1 MVPDGPVP
9 RVIPMSLLLWPAL
22 LLASVPGAPAPV
34 SVPIGHFQT
43 WLPSSRAPIAF
54 TSGGVTVQVVP
65 LPCPAHPEGESSCR
79 WDGYNNQAKVTV
91 HAAGIAPLSVTTDP
105 QSGYARIAI
114 VRFGRSD
121 PRPGVIV
128 ESQSGGSAGN
138 LSVQFLAPDGR
149 DYRVLSLGS
158 LSGGLLQGGIADEPR
173 DLSGDGFL
181 DLSLRD
187 GAFGNVFGCNACTP
201 RPPRLFAV
209 KRGRVIDESRDPALR
224 PVFAADMARLEPF
237 CLSGQSGRNG
247 ACAAYVADAAR
258 AGRFRSA
265 WAKMLAHY
273 ERGGD
278 IGQGPRLTIFPGSL
292 RAVLIRTGYWPSHSS
307 PARGGGRAQP

>member
-9 RVIPMSLLLWPAL
+9 RVIPMPLLLWPAL

-54 TSGGVTVQVVP
+54 TSGGVTVQVAP
-65 LPCPAHPEGESSCR
+65 LPCPAHSEGESSCR

-91 HAAGIAPLSVTTDP
+91 RAAGIAPLSVTTDP
-105 QSGYARIAI
+105 RSGYARIVI
-114 VRFGRSD
+114 VRFGHGD

-158 LSGGLLQGGIADEPR
+158 LSGGLLQGEIADEPR

-201 RPPRLFAV
+201 RPLRLFAV
-209 KRGRVIDESRDPALR
+209 KRGRVVDESRDPALR
-224 PVFAADMARLEPF
+224 PVFAADMARLEAR

-273 ERGGD
+273 EWGRGLWQPD
-278 IGQGPRLTIFPGSL
+278 EGPRFENFPASL
-292 RAVLIRTGYWPSHSS
+292 HAFLKRAGYL
-307 PARGGGRAQP
+307 PA